1 MLKWG
6 WSTIWMM
13 TGETSSCHRVGREVI
28 DLDNFQNFHNTAD
41 KKLARTQML
50 NGQWPGKGCEYCG
63 NVEKNG
69 RTSDRMLTLESS
81 HTPDKI
87 SPELYT
93 DPCAVEV
100 TPIILEIYFNNT
112 CNMSCLYC
120 DSRLSSQINDEF
132 NRFGPIEIKDFKLLS
147 FKQKNKKYDQMVQGL
162 WQYLSD
168 QDRYKII
175 RHYNILG
182 GEPLLQKE
190 LDSSIDFWS
199 NHPNPSLEFNIISN
213 LMIPHQKFVEKIQRF
228 QHLVEK
234 NAIYKLGITASLD
247 CWGTEAEYVRSGLD
261 LAIWTK
267 NFEFL
272 LDKSWIHLAIHSCM
286 CSLTIKTL
294 PELIRKINQ
303 WNDIR
308 APLDP
313 IDHSFDLVLGNRNN
327 LIAMHPKYFEKNVF
341 RHDFIEILSTM
352 PSQTDR
358 QKNAKSHMKGL
369 LDLIENHPADLEK
382 ISMLKQ
388 YLDEIDRRRGTNWH
402 IIFPWLDLS

>member
-1 MLKWG
+1 MLKWS
-6 WSTIWMM
+6 WSTISIMNG
-13 TGETSSCHRVGREVI
+13 TTSSCHRVDRESI
-28 DLDNFQNFHNTAD
+28 NHDDFQNFHNTPS
-41 KKLARTQML
+41 KKLARKHML
-50 NGQWPGKGCEYCG
+50 NGQWPGKGCEYCE

-69 RTSDRMLTLESS
+69 GTSDRMLTLMAS
-81 HTPDKI
+81 HVPDKI
-87 SPELYT
+87 PPELYV
-93 DPCAVEV
+93 DPYAVEV
-100 TPIILEIYFNNT
+100 TPTILEIYFNNT

-120 DSRLSSQINDEF
+120 DSRLSSQLNDEF
-132 NRFGPIEIKDFKLLS
+132 NRFGAIEIKDFKMES
-147 FKQKNKKYDQMVQGL
+147 FKQKNKKYDEMVQGL

-190 LDSSIDFWS
+190 LDSSIDFWR
-199 NHPNPSLEFNIISN
+199 NHPNPCLEFNIISN

-228 QHLVEK
+228 QDLIEK

-261 LAIWTK
+261 LGIWTK

-294 PELIRKINQ
+294 PDLLTKINQ

-308 APLDP
+308 IPLDP
-313 IDHSFDLVLGNRNN
+313 IDYSFDTVLGTPNSR
-327 LIAMHPKYFEKNVF
+327 IAMHPKFFDRNVFEK
-341 RHDFIEILSTM
+341 DFEKILSLM
-352 PSQTDR
+352 PIQTTR
-358 QKNAKSHMKGL
+358 QKNAKSHMEGL
-369 LDLIENHPADLEK
+369 IIFIENHPVDSEK
-382 ISMLKQ
+382 ISKLKQ
-388 YLDEIDRRRGTNWH
+388 YLDEIDRRRGTNWQL
-402 IIFPWLDLS
+402 IFPWLMTQ